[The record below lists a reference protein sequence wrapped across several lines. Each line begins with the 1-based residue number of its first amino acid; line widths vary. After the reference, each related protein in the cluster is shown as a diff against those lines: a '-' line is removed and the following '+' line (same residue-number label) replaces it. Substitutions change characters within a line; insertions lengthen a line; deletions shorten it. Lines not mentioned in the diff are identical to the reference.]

1 MATITTS
8 PSDAKKDFPV
18 TYYELG
24 GVKHWYWR
32 KHSVKRL
39 AYDILNVNRHTIYT
53 SVNMI
58 GLPGWGKTTST
69 WHLVHELTE
78 IEPKF
83 AVHWHFKDDILKIDK
98 ILKVLPKQQPVIMI
112 FDDVSWLL
120 DNLERKKR
128 NEILHRLTTI
138 REIIDPMYKRT
149 NCILLMDFHYSYAVP
164 KAFRQSSFAV
174 QLSITNEERE
184 NYLKTIG
191 HSQWNKRKILAFTKI
206 LESAY
211 KYNKFQVKSPNR
223 KAPYIYQTDEPF
235 RPAMVFNMSQIHLML
250 FHEVKCQKCGPK
262 SIHGKPDPKLWV
274 DLIEKEGLLNVLKNT
289 RVMQFKYTGKVAQFA
304 KRDQK
309 VLRHINDEMIHYK
322 LPLDEIEQVLE
333 KAHKEGAS
341 REEQKKIV
349 LEGISKIEG
358 RERERIENLE
368 KGSAQAT
375 DKPIEEEIETGE
387 DEIDY
392 DSGINQVAG
401 KFDEDE
407 EDDLDASD

>member
-1 MATITTS
+1 MATVTIP
-8 PSDAKKDFPV
+8 PSDANKKDFPV
-18 TYYELG
+18 TFYELNG
-24 GVKHWYWR
+24 IRHWYWR

-69 WHLVHELTE
+69 WHLVHEITE
-78 IEPKF
+78 IDPQF
-83 AVHWHFKDDILKIDK
+83 SVHWHFKEDILKIDK
-98 ILKVLPKQQPVIMI
+98 ILKALPKQQPVIII

-128 NEILHRLTTI
+128 NDILHKLTTI
-138 REIIDPMYKRT
+138 REIIDPLYKRT
-149 NCILLMDFHYSYAVP
+149 RVILLMDFHYSYAVP

-223 KAPYIYQTDEPF
+223 KAPYIYETDNPF

-250 FHEVKCQKCGPK
+250 FHEVKCNKCGPK
-262 SIHGKPDPKLWV
+262 TKFEKPDPQLW
-274 DLIEKEGLLNVLKNT
+274 IELVRQRGLRNVLKNT
-289 RVMQFKYTGKVAQFA
+289 RITLYKYTGKVSWLEEH
-304 KRDQK
+304 DQK
-309 VLRHINDEMIHYK
+309 ILRHINDEMKAHN
-322 LPLDEIEQVLE
+322 LPLEAIEEVLS
-333 KAHKEGAS
+333 KAHKAPK
-341 REEQKKIV
+341 EEQEKII

-358 RERERIENLE
+358 RERERLENLK

-375 DKPIEEEIETGE
+375 DAPIEEDIDTG
-387 DEIDY
+387 DDLDY
-392 DSGINQVAG
+392 DNGVNQVAG
-401 KFDEDE
+401 KFDDDE